1 MEIPLHYYCTD
12 DTAHGTTCAQA
23 YDSYAYLCFE
33 LRKIQFS
40 DAQVLGLP
48 VYFGF
53 FTSLFSILLLSW
65 ADVGIYLSHNLQK
78 Y

>member
-1 MEIPLHYYCTD
+1 MEISLHYYYTD
-12 DTAHGTTCAQA
+12 DTARGTTCAQA

-40 DAQVLGLP
+40 NAQVLDLP

-53 FTSLFSILLLSW
+53 FTSVFSILLVSW
-65 ADVGIYLSHNLQK
+65 ADMGIYLSHNLQK